1 MGKLD
6 DASAKKQKSSSIARK
21 SVEKKSRGT
30 KKRKVEDEESSDGG
44 EDVRPSPE
52 AEQRPAKTVKK
63 PKVTPPAD
71 DEDSDKEPDDARN
84 KLKHNSDGGSYVELG
99 KKKRVTVR
107 EFKGSTLIDIR
118 EYYGSE
124 GEEKPGKK
132 GISLSVEQWKNLME
146 ASDAINS
153 LL

>member
-44 EDVRPSPE
+44 EDVQPSTE
-52 AEQRPAKTVKK
+52 AEQHPAKTVKK
-63 PKVTPPAD
+63 PKVTPED

-84 KLKHNSDGGSYVELG
+84 KLQHNKDGESYVDLG
-99 KKKRVTVR
+99 KKKRVTIR
-107 EFKGSTLIDIR
+107 EFKGLTLIDIR
-118 EYYGSE
+118 EYYGFE

-146 ASDAINS
+146 ASEAVNS

>member
-1 MGKLD
+1 MGKLRD
-6 DASAKKQKSSSIARK
+6 TKKPESSSVARK
-21 SVEKKSRGT
+21 SVEKKSRGA
-30 KKRKVEDEESSDGG
+30 KKRKAEDEESSDGG
-44 EDVRPSPE
+44 EDAQPLE

-63 PKVTPPAD
+63 PKVAD
-71 DEDSDKEPDDARN
+71 DEDSDKEHDDARN
-84 KLKHNSDGGSYVELG
+84 KLKHNNEGGSYVDLG

-132 GISLSVEQWKNLME
+132 GISLSVEQWRNLME
-146 ASDAINS
+146 ASEAING